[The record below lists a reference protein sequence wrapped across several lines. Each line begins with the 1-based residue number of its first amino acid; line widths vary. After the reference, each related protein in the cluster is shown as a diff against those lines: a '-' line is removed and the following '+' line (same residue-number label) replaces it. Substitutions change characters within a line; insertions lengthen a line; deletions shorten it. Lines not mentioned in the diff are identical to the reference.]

1 MEDRRATSPS
11 ERQGRVPEGRA
22 SDVRAEETVPA
33 VSTCVLPTPQE
44 TLRRLLKVWSTG
56 LLVFGCGFLAY
67 GLLPLLVLN
76 NAEQVR
82 WTIRVGL
89 VEIPL
94 LGGFFMIGLPW
105 VWYRPIQ
112 QVLETWVAGQAV
124 ARSQCIRAYELAL
137 LLPWRIVL
145 AACTASLLCYGIG
158 LSVVYWRAHLPLVEI
173 WKALP
178 AIPLVGGMA
187 GAFGYFGTVRTLH
200 PVVSR
205 CSVELRHA
213 RPVRRG
219 SLGTK
224 FLMMTCLLAL
234 ASLCLLQPAA
244 YTAGQVMTERYV
256 RDLALTQLRVA
267 AYQAASLNE
276 TAERLKV
283 LEDAKLGVHG
293 YVFAIDD
300 AGRIQTPHPRGDT
313 HLSQEALDQLD
324 QQSVGHERAWTD
336 RVGAHRVIAFMRMAD
351 PPWTFVSVSFPS
363 DFDLPLRT
371 FVQMSWLVVFLVIG
385 VVILFGRYYTR
396 SITTPLA
403 ELTQAARRIA
413 QRDELSQ
420 HVPVTT
426 NDEIG
431 EVARAFNRMV
441 ERLQASKAE
450 VGEYTRRLE
459 RSTQDLSAL
468 NQEMEDLLH
477 VVSHDLR
484 APLINI
490 RGFSQRLEPV
500 MQETVDVLD
509 RLAKQA
515 QGNGLRHHVETLK
528 GAIQTRFGES
538 LRFISKSV
546 EQMDVLLSSLLA
558 VSRVG
563 RKADPLL
570 PQDLGDILDDV
581 LATCEH
587 QLTQR
592 SIGVIRHPLPN
603 AVPCRRNELN
613 QVFSNLVANAIAYM
627 GSSTRRVIEIGGA
640 AHEDHIECF
649 VRDTGIG
656 IDPADHE
663 RVFQMFTRLE
673 AIDAPGEGIGLAYV
687 RKIIRS
693 HGGRIWVES
702 RRGEG
707 STFCFTLPPRAAA
720 STGARA

>member
-1 MEDRRATSPS
+1 M
-11 ERQGRVPEGRA
+11 
-22 SDVRAEETVPA
+22 
-33 VSTCVLPTPQE
+33 LPTPQE
-44 TLRRLLKVWSTG
+44 TLRRLLNVWSTG
-56 LLVFGCGFLAY
+56 LFVFGCGFLAY

-89 VEIPL
+89 AAVPL

-105 VWYRPIQ
+105 LWYRPIQ
-112 QVLETWVAGQAV
+112 QVLETWVAGGAV
-124 ARSQCIRAYELAL
+124 ARSQCVRAYELAL

-178 AIPLVGGMA
+178 AIPLVGGLA

-200 PVVSR
+200 PVVAR

-244 YTAGQVMTERYV
+244 YTVGQVMTERYV
-256 RDLALTQLRVA
+256 SDRALAQLRFA

-283 LEDAKLGVHG
+283 FEDAKLGVHG

-300 AGRIQTPHPRGDT
+300 AGRMQTPHPRGYA
-313 HLSQEALDQLD
+313 HLSQEALDQPD
-324 QQSVGHERAWTD
+324 QTFVGHERAWTD

-363 DFDLPLRT
+363 DFDLPLHT

-385 VVILFGRYYTR
+385 VVIVFGRYYTR

-403 ELTQAARRIA
+403 ELTQAAWQIA
-413 QRDELSQ
+413 QRGELSQ

-426 NDEIG
+426 NDEVS

-450 VGEYTRRLE
+450 VEEYTRRLE

-490 RGFSQRLEPV
+490 QGFSRRLEPV
-500 MQETVDVLD
+500 MQETVAVLD
-509 RLAKQA
+509 DEA
-515 QGNGLRHHVETLK
+515 LK

-546 EQMDVLLSSLLA
+546 EQMDALLSSLLA

-570 PQDLGDILDDV
+570 PQDLDAILDDV
-581 LATCEH
+581 LATCAH
-587 QLTQR
+587 QLTER
-592 SIGVIRHPLPN
+592 SIRVIRHPLPT

-627 GSSTRRVIEIGGA
+627 GDSAQRVIEIGGTSD
-640 AHEDHIECF
+640 EDHIECF

-707 STFCFTLPPRAAA
+707 STFFFTLPVRTAAF
-720 STGARA
+720 TGART